1 MIYEMLNCSFI
12 DHVDPLPTA
21 EDGDIF
27 ISCKMS
33 QRTKTPLFVGKKIT
47 ILGGDWSNVVLDDN
61 FIRDEHA
68 VFCEHTW
75 VEDDTPPQRPIGAV
89 NV

>member
-1 MIYEMLNCSFI
+1 MLNCSFI
-12 DHVDPLPTA
+12 DHVDPLPDVK
-21 EDGDIF
+21 DGDIF
-27 ISCKMS
+27 VSCKMS
-33 QRTKTPLFVGKKIT
+33 QRTKTPLFTGKKIT

-75 VEDDTPPQRPIGAV
+75 AEDDTPPQRPKGAV
-89 NV
+89 NA